1 MSQAGEKTEKPTDKR
16 IRDARKKGQVWKSQD
31 LTSALL
37 LVTAVLVFWLAS
49 SYMGSS
55 LVTMMQKGIKNAG
68 AFDGSFSNERA
79 IQILTNAAIDL
90 GWILAPLF
98 LFLFVGAF
106 VFNYIQVRSVF
117 SFETVKPDFNKL
129 NPVEGFK
136 QKFLKPRQYIELTKT
151 ILKSFFTFVVVLW
164 VLYAEIPN
172 LVLLATQPLE
182 NTVAFTF
189 WLVLRIGFY
198 VAALFLGLAIGD
210 VFLQRYLF
218 MNQMKMTKQEVKQ
231 EHKDSEGDPLT
242 KWMRKNLHRDILAQS
257 SIAAVQSADVVVVNP
272 THVAVALKYDS
283 GDMEAPNVIAKG
295 ADLMAK
301 QIREIAKKS
310 DVPIMRN
317 VPLARELFEIDLD
330 EEIPE
335 EMYETVAEVLRWV
348 YSLSKEKEVV

>member
-1 MSQAGEKTEKPTDKR
+1 M
-16 IRDARKKGQVWKSQD
+16 
-31 LTSALL
+31 
-37 LVTAVLVFWLAS
+37 
-49 SYMGSS
+49 
-55 LVTMMQKGIKNAG
+55 
-68 AFDGSFSNERA
+68 
-79 IQILTNAAIDL
+79 
-90 GWILAPLF
+90 
-98 LFLFVGAF
+98 
-106 VFNYIQVRSVF
+106 
-117 SFETVKPDFNKL
+117 
-129 NPVEGFK
+129 
-136 QKFLKPRQYIELTKT
+136 
-151 ILKSFFTFVVVLW
+151 
-164 VLYAEIPN
+164 
-172 LVLLATQPLE
+172 LATQPIE

-231 EHKDSEGDPLT
+231 EHKESEGDPLV

-257 SIAAVQSADVVVVNP
+257 SIAAVKSADVVVVNP
-272 THVAVALKYDS
+272 THVAVALKYDREEMDS
-283 GDMEAPNVIAKG
+283 PNVIAKG

-301 QIREIAKKS
+301 QIREIAKKA

-317 VPLARELFEIDLD
+317 IPLARELFEIDLD